1 MEIMNKTIKKEMTI
15 MAPLLLSFC
24 FVHPGTLIYEDSI
37 SYNIEKNMK
46 HVNAGGFDVMD
57 VQGTSYY
64 LRFTD
69 GITLLGGG
77 K

>member
-1 MEIMNKTIKKEMTI
+1 
-15 MAPLLLSFC
+15 
-24 FVHPGTLIYEDSI
+24 
-37 SYNIEKNMK
+37 MK